1 MSLKGIQITNF
12 LIGVVSVRKKQSKPI
27 NGLIKKFPN
36 THKFRNGD
44 INKFVFLLKKGIYPY

>member
-12 LIGVVSVRKKQSKPI
+12 FIGVVSVRKKQSKPI

-36 THKFRNGD
+36 TRKFCNGD